1 MVIIFN
7 RRLFKLLIF
16 LIIASTPI
24 FETIA
29 SADSEKINVKITFRS
44 QFHEESNIDKLK
56 LNHPIKISHAEITN
70 HLVSMKYKSTFLGSK
85 EEQVFLLPE
94 IQKLAPILVKAFA
107 RVATDRT
114 IRFNLQSKG
123 GLTSGD
129 IFSFK
134 KYINWRFDSIRGEAF
149 FKRNNVRD
157 ANIFSWNLM
166 PNNSQRY
173 FKTRDDRRIQKNWV
187 VSSLKLPISHA
198 SEGGSSVASDKG
210 SSAIKVNPK
219 LEAKL
224 EHLKYLYGKNLI
236 DDEEYKAQQKK
247 LFDELF

>member
-1 MVIIFN
+1 MVIFFN
-7 RRLFKLLIF
+7 RRFVKLLIF
-16 LIIASTPI
+16 LIVASTPI
-24 FETIA
+24 FKTVT
-29 SADSEKINVKITFRS
+29 SADSEINIKITFRS

-85 EEQVFLLPE
+85 EEQVFSLLE

-114 IRFNLQSKG
+114 IRFNLRNKG

-166 PNNSQRY
+166 PNNNQRY
-173 FKTRDDRRIQKNWV
+173 FKTRDDKRIQKNWV

>member
-1 MVIIFN
+1 MVIFFN
-7 RRLFKLLIF
+7 QRLLKLLIF
-16 LIIASTPI
+16 FAFASTPT
-24 FETIA
+24 FETVA
-29 SADSEKINVKITFRS
+29 SADSEKINIKITFRS
-44 QFHEESNIDKLK
+44 QLHKKSNIDKIK

-123 GLTSGD
+123 ELTSGD

-134 KYINWRFDSIRGEAF
+134 KYINWRFDSIRGESF
-149 FKRNNVRD
+149 FKSNNVRD
-157 ANIFSWNLM
+157 ANIFSWHLM
-166 PNNSQRY
+166 LKNNQRY
-173 FKTRDDRRIQKNWV
+173 FKTRDDKRIQKNWV

-198 SEGGSSVASDKG
+198 SEGGSSVALDKD

>member
-1 MVIIFN
+1 MVIFFN
-7 RRLFKLLIF
+7 RWLLKLLIF

-24 FETIA
+24 FETVA
-29 SADSEKINVKITFRS
+29 SADSEKINIKITFRS

-85 EEQVFLLPE
+85 EEQVFSLLE

-129 IFSFK
+129 FFSFK

-157 ANIFSWNLM
+157 ANIFSWHLM
-166 PNNSQRY
+166 PNNDQRY
-173 FKTRDDRRIQKNWV
+173 FKTRDDKRIQKNWV

-198 SEGGSSVASDKG
+198 SEGGGSLASDKG